1 MNDEASKISM
11 RNQDRSIE
19 LLGEY
24 TGKLLSRL
32 DRINELVRRSFSLAA
47 MLAAILSAL
56 ASSGIFY
63 IETVRSSSV
72 EIERYFGPFIIG
84 CLGILLVSL
93 LAILSTRF
101 SRNSY
106 FYQTY
111 EIAQILKKLIER
123 TSQYNEHSSYSFRN
137 SFEFD
142 LRIIEAETALN
153 AYHATFR
160 SPGVRMLLIG
170 QRHFFD
176 RDMRQD
182 NQ

>member
-106 FYQTY
+106 FYQSY
-111 EIAQILKKLIER
+111 EIND
-123 TSQYNEHSSYSFRN
+123 TSMTIPVTNTSHKTPKWPSASRRGGGGS
-137 SFEFD
+137 
-142 LRIIEAETALN
+142 
-153 AYHATFR
+153 
-160 SPGVRMLLIG
+160 VR
-170 QRHFFD
+170 
-176 RDMRQD
+176 
-182 NQ
+182 